1 MQERQSKMK
10 VHPLE
15 EYLMTSESKSVAVL
29 LWILKNKDDTNHLH
43 ATLGT
48 VSEECKVTKVT
59 VNRVFQKLYDAG
71 FMEKVRNGK
80 YLIHK
85 I

>member
-1 MQERQSKMK
+1 MA

-15 EYLMTSESKSVAVL
+15 EYLMTSQSKSVSVL
-29 LWILKNKDDTNHLH
+29 LWILKNKDYSNHLH
-43 ATLGT
+43 TTLDT
-48 VSEECKVTKVT
+48 VAKECEVTKVT
-59 VNRVFQKLYDAG
+59 VNRVFQGLYAKG

-80 YLIHK
+80 YLVHK

>member
-1 MQERQSKMK
+1 MA

-15 EYLMTSESKSVAVL
+15 EYLMTSQSKSVSVL
-29 LWILKNKDDTNHLH
+29 LWILKNKDDSNYLH
-43 ATLGT
+43 TTLDT
-48 VSEECKVTKVT
+48 VAKECEVTKVT
-59 VNRVFQKLYDAG
+59 VNRVFQGLYAKG

-80 YLIHK
+80 YLVHK

>member
-1 MQERQSKMK
+1 MK
-10 VHPLE
+10 VHPME

-29 LWILKNKDDTNHLH
+29 LWILKNKDDSGYLH
-43 ATLGT
+43 TTLGT
-48 VSEECKVTKVT
+48 VAEECDVTKVT
-59 VNRVFQKLYDAG
+59 VNRVFQRLYATG

-80 YLIHK
+80 YLVKK

>member
-1 MQERQSKMK
+1 MK

-15 EYLMTSESKSVAVL
+15 DYLMTSESKSVAVL
-29 LWILKNKDDTNHLH
+29 LWILKNKDETNHLH
-43 ATLGT
+43 TTLGT
-48 VSEECKVTKVT
+48 VAEECEVTKVT
-59 VNRVFQKLYDAG
+59 VNRVFQRLYAGG

-80 YLIHK
+80 YLVHK

>member
-1 MQERQSKMK
+1 M
-10 VHPLE
+10 HPLE
-15 EYLMTSESKSVAVL
+15 TYLMISESKSVTVL
-29 LWILKNKDDTNHLH
+29 LWILKNKDETNHLH
-43 ATLGT
+43 TTLDTVAT
-48 VSEECKVTKVT
+48 ECDVTKVT
-59 VNRVFQKLYDAG
+59 VNRVFQKLYSQG